1 MQLPHGATVAV
12 ADGAKLVLFRN
23 TGDEGHPRLTALPTP
38 TIDAHNKGSGGRH
51 QDSDANPSH
60 GQLDEDGF
68 AAGTADWLNTQALTN
83 KIDALVVIA
92 APRTLG
98 ELRKHFHKALTAKI
112 VGEIS
117 KDLTGHPAADIE
129 KAIAAA

>member
-23 TGDEGHPRLTALPTP
+23 SGNEANPTLAAIHSP
-38 TIDAHNKGSGGRH
+38 EIDTHNKSAGQRH
-51 QDSDANPSH
+51 QVGDKNDAPA
-60 GQLDEDGF
+60 QLEEDGF
-68 AAGTADWLNTQALTN
+68 AAGTAEWLNQQALTN
-83 KIDALVVIA
+83 KIDALVLIA
-92 APRTLG
+92 APKTLG

-117 KDLTGHPAADIE
+117 KDLTNHPADDILR
-129 KAIAAA
+129 AIAAA